1 MGRLEERERERQ
13 LDHHYMED
21 QRREWALRDKKQK
34 QQNDARAALMS
45 RVYEIRDEQIKFRE
59 TENQREIAEAQQE
72 RNRILQ
78 DVQSF
83 RDSEEQ
89 RNQDIHHTNRQL
101 QQYLVNQ
108 MDELSTRGAAEK
120 KSAMKEHEAD
130 LEKEKSYQQRI
141 KDALKFY

>member
-1 MGRLEERERERQ
+1 
-13 LDHHYMED
+13 MED

-34 QQNDARAALMS
+34 QQNDARAALMA

-59 TENQREIAEAQQE
+59 AEKQREIAEAQQE

-89 RNQDIHHTNRQL
+89 RNQCI
-101 QQYLVNQ
+101 
-108 MDELSTRGAAEK
+108 
-120 KSAMKEHEAD
+120 
-130 LEKEKSYQQRI
+130 
-141 KDALKFY
+141 